1 MQGCTDTQRAS
12 IISVPLFR
20 GSFFILKTS
29 YCLEQKDIS
38 VPLFRGSFFMGYFP
52 NQSLICEHAFPS
64 PCLGDLF
71 LSCLRRP
78 ACCKALRCTLRRSP
92 CLQAFLLANPLPHT
106 LQTHSAS
113 GAAQFRQYL
122 ASNWLRTA
130 PIPKAVFM
138 PIPL

>member
-1 MQGCTDTQRAS
+1 MKKLYMVEKRDIGF
-12 IISVPLFR
+12 SVPLFR
-20 GSFFILKTS
+20 GSFFILLFENLYSATRF
-29 YCLEQKDIS
+29 S
-38 VPLFRGSFFMGYFP
+38 VPLFRGSFFIRKNNTYNGKVD
-52 NQSLICEHAFPS
+52 FPS
-64 PCLGDLF
+64 PYLGDLF

-78 ACCKALRCTLRRSP
+78 ACCKALRYTLRRSP